1 MDINTKVQIPS
12 SVFIQ
17 EVDNEV
23 IILDTITEEYFSIN
37 EVGKDIWDLISK
49 NQSLKAIKEEL
60 SLVYEIDENQLEV
73 DIINFIKA
81 LNEKGLIN
89 ID

>member
-60 SLVYEIDENQLEV
+60 SLVYEIDEKQLEV
-73 DIINFIKA
+73 DILNFIKA

>member
-73 DIINFIKA
+73 DILNFIKA

>member
-49 NQSLKAIKEEL
+49 NQSLKAIREEL

-73 DIINFIKA
+73 DILNFIKA

>member
-60 SLVYEIDENQLEV
+60 LLVYEIDEKQLEV
-73 DIINFIKA
+73 DILNFIKA

>member
-49 NQSLKAIKEEL
+49 NLSLKAIKEEL

-73 DIINFIKA
+73 DILNFIKA

>member
-1 MDINTKVQIPS
+1 MDINIKVQIPS

-60 SLVYEIDENQLEV
+60 SLVYEIDEKQLEV
-73 DIINFIKA
+73 DILNFIKA